1 MTRTFSRIVDDTL
14 DESFEAFV
22 RARSSALLRTAVLLT
37 GDVHHGQDLLQ
48 EALWRTHRHWSTA
61 SDNPESYVRTV
72 LVNLSHD
79 RYRRTVRRVRETVL
93 TASTPVSADDAVTDL
108 VERDELFQAL
118 RSLPSRQRAT
128 LVLRF
133 WEDLS
138 IQQTADLLEC
148 SAGTVKSTTSKALLR
163 LRDAI
168 PNPTAKR
175 S

>member
-1 MTRTFSRIVDDTL
+1 VADTL

-48 EALWRTHRHWSTA
+48 EALWRTHRRWSSA
-61 SDNPESYVRTV
+61 GDNPEAYVRKV
-72 LVNLSHD
+72 LVNLAHD

-93 TASTPVSADDAVTDL
+93 SAATPNASDDAVTGL

-138 IQQTADLLEC
+138 IQQTADLLGC

-163 LRDAI
+163 LRDVISDPAAGRL
-168 PNPTAKR
+168 P
-175 S
+175 